1 MIKLNLNTY
10 IYYIKTNMEILPI
23 EIVKHIISYDKRF
36 IIRKGKI
43 IQINPI
49 DKNDKRY
56 NLLESIKQKQY
67 NINDNS
73 SSVYLNIN
81 SFKDFYIYY
90 CDNKIELIT
99 LMIDENVN
107 IDIE

>member
-1 MIKLNLNTY
+1 
-10 IYYIKTNMEILPI
+10 METLPV

-43 IQINPI
+43 IQINQI

-56 NLLESIKQKQY
+56 NLLESIKQKQH

-73 SSVYLNIN
+73 SCVYLKIN
-81 SFKDFYIYY
+81 YCKDFCIYY
-90 CDNKIELIT
+90 CDNKLELIT
-99 LMIDENVN
+99 LLVDEKGN
-107 IDIE
+107 IDVYEIEEYS

>member
-1 MIKLNLNTY
+1 MEKLPL
-10 IYYIKTNMEILPI
+10 
-23 EIVKHIISYDKRF
+23 EIVKHIITYDKRF
-36 IIRKGKI
+36 IIRRGKI

-81 SFKDFYIYY
+81 SCKDFCIYY
-90 CDNKIELIT
+90 CDNKLELIT
-99 LMIDENVN
+99 LMIDENGN

>member
-1 MIKLNLNTY
+1 
-10 IYYIKTNMEILPI
+10 MEILPI

-81 SFKDFYIYY
+81 SCKDFCIYY
-90 CDNKIELIT
+90 CDNKLEIIT
-99 LMIDENVN
+99 LLIDEKGN